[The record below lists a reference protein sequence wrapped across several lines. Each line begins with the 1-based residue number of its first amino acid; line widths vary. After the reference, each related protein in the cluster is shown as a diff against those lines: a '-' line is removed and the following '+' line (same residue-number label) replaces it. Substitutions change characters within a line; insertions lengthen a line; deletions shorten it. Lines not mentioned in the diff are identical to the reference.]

1 MLVPLSLEDPAMARV
16 RTMILFAVFA
26 PAVLPLSAGAAS
38 PDKLKIKLETSYGQ
52 DAGTATFKESKD
64 GTELTIHLDLKNIRF
79 GEHAVHIHENP
90 VCDPP
95 DFEGAG
101 MHFNPSGKQHGY
113 LNPQGHHNGDLPQN
127 ISIDEDHMGEMTV
140 KVHDL
145 TLEPG
150 APDSIIGRSIVVHER
165 ADDMKSEPSGR
176 SGNRIAC
183 GVIQY

>member
-1 MLVPLSLEDPAMARV
+1 MRLLLVASM
-16 RTMILFAVFA
+16 
-26 PAVLPLSAGAAS
+26 LPLAVVAFACGRAQESGT
-38 PDKLKIKLETSYGQ
+38 PRNKLVVRLETSRGE

-64 GTELTIHLDLKNIRF
+64 GSTLSIHLSLKNIWF

-95 DFEGAG
+95 DFHGAG
-101 MHFNPSGKQHGY
+101 AHFNPTGKQHGTQ
-113 LNPQGHHNGDLPQN
+113 NPMGHHAGDLAQN
-127 ISIDEDHMGEMTV
+127 ISIGEDHMGEMTV

-145 TLEPG
+145 TLAPG
-150 APDSIIGRSIVVHER
+150 APDSVIGRSIVVHEH
-165 ADDMKSEPSGR
+165 ADDMKTDPTGN